1 MSLLPGVPCLGTTTG
16 LLESGKTIQKPK
28 VTSSYFFFNPTL
40 SILCPY
46 FSIFPSP
53 KMYVYIAVPKGDTIE
68 TLQILLI
75 FQLGASGRSLQRLHP
90 HYEYGSIDPR
100 VVRVMRS
107 RNRSNDPNPKLCWSP
122 NPLRCVESL
131 RGF

>member
-28 VTSSYFFFNPTL
+28 VASSYFFLKTTL
-40 SILCPY
+40 SILFH
-46 FSIFPSP
+46 FSIP

-107 RNRSNDPNPKLCWSP
+107 RN
-122 NPLRCVESL
+122 
-131 RGF
+131 

>member
-1 MSLLPGVPCLGTTTG
+1 MPWNHHRPLGVGEDNPEAESYIFLLFF
-16 LLESGKTIQKPK
+16 KPHF
-28 VTSSYFFFNPTL
+28 VHTFPFFHP
-40 SILCPY
+40 
-46 FSIFPSP
+46 P